1 MDEYSVWIDET
12 GKIVSFHEIDNGEL
26 IYFDQREGFLTYLS
40 TLTTQGLSVPVGLFG
55 FADISSTREDFKI
68 L

>member
-26 IYFDQREGFLTYLS
+26 IYFDQREGFLTDHA
-40 TLTTQGLSVPVGLFG
+40 GLSVPVGLCG
-55 FADISSTREDFKI
+55 FAGYFQHAGG

>member
-12 GKIVSFHEIDNGEL
+12 GKIVSFHEKDNGEL

-40 TLTTQGLSVPVGLFG
+40 TLTTQGYRFQ
-55 FADISSTREDFKI
+55 
-68 L
+68 

>member
-26 IYFDQREGFLTYLS
+26 IYFDQREVFLTYLS
-40 TLTTQGLSVPVGLFG
+40 TLHAGLSVPVGLFG
-55 FADISSTREDFKI
+55 LQDISSTREDFKV

>member
-12 GKIVSFHEIDNGEL
+12 GKIVSFHEIDNSEL

-40 TLTTQGLSVPVGLFG
+40 TLTTQGYRFQ
-55 FADISSTREDFKI
+55 
-68 L
+68 